1 MGNRRLALL
10 AVAGIAALF
19 AGGCGDDEPSAAE
32 KQVKEE
38 FDRAAA
44 SRREAVDRMVAEG
57 KLPPVARN
65 VLDLD
70 GTLNVNFIDGPMGD
84 RDVVRTSPDGASGK
98 KLVWDLDQNGKIDE
112 SERTITERELYD
124 ATLGIH

>member
-1 MGNRRLALL
+1 VGERRLALL
-10 AVAGIAALF
+10 VVVGLTTLL
-19 AGGCGDDEPSAAE
+19 AGGCGGDEPSAGE

-38 FDRAAA
+38 LDRHAA

-57 KLPPVARN
+57 KLPPVAKHVLN
-65 VLDLD
+65 VN
-70 GTLNVNFIDGPMGD
+70 GTLNVNFIDGPNDD
-84 RDVVRTSPDGASGK
+84 RDIVRTSPDGASGK
-98 KLVWDLDQNGKIDE
+98 KLAWDLDLNGEIDE